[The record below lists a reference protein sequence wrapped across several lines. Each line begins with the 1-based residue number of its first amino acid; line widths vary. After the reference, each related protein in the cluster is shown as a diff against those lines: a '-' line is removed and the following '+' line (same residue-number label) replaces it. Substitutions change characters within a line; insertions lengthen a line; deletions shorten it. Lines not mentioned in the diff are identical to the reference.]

1 MSEPATGPVWRGD
14 AEIGLGWGYF
24 RGHVGDNQ
32 PHSHH
37 AVQICWSPS
46 PIHLWIFGAGWLDCH
61 GIVIG
66 PDVAHR
72 LMEGD
77 QAVTLVF
84 LEAEHD
90 DGRRIVRNLSK
101 GWRELSFVEV
111 SELAKWQLQA
121 GQPHTAQKV
130 FDMLRPGAR
139 LDAQPVD
146 DFLMRSLIQGLPSL
160 LPEKIG
166 VRQLAD
172 LAHLSPSRLQHR
184 FARHT
189 GMAVRPYLLWL
200 RLLTAIAAI
209 GRNTTLTDAAL
220 EAGFADS
227 AHFSR
232 TFRRRFGF
240 APRQLLQIGLSA
252 QGRK

>member
-1 MSEPATGPVWRGD
+1 MPEPATGSAWRGN

-24 RGHVGDNQ
+24 YGHVGDNQ

-46 PIHLWIFGAGWLDCH
+46 PMRLWIFGAGWLDCL

-66 PDVAHR
+66 PDVAHQ
-72 LMEGD
+72 LMEAE

-90 DGRRIVRNLSK
+90 DGRLIVRNLAK
-101 GWRELSFVEV
+101 GWCELSFAEV
-111 SELAKWQLQA
+111 SELEKWQLQA
-121 GQPHTAQKV
+121 GQSPAVQKV
-130 FDMLRPGAR
+130 LEVLRLGSR
-139 LDAQPVD
+139 LDAKPVD
-146 DFLMRSLIQGLPSL
+146 DFLVRGLIQKLPSL
-160 LPEKIG
+160 LSEKIG
-166 VRQLAD
+166 VQQLAD